1 MGKEQNGS
9 IMAGQNGRGMVG
21 RKEWSARW
29 LAKMVN
35 NNGRQSCL
43 AKLADKTVGKP
54 IGKPIGKTIG
64 KPIGK
69 TIGKPIGKKFGQKK

>member
-1 MGKEQNGS
+1 MGKGQNGS
-9 IMAGQNGRGMVG
+9 IMAGQHGRGMVG

-43 AKLADKTVGKP
+43 AKLAINKKTVGKP
-54 IGKPIGKTIG
+54 IGKA
-64 KPIGK
+64 IGK
-69 TIGKPIGKKFGQKK
+69 TIGKPIGKKFGNKKKAT